1 MDPRPG
7 DLVHFEG
14 ASAHLL
20 QMLLFVYPIPP
31 VHRMYSVLVLSQPLV
46 VPDST
51 SAFYQ
56 RLTTHDEFNLIV
68 AWDIQL
74 CLKPRER
81 IRDGGNDGELHD
93 EDT

>member
-1 MDPRPG
+1 
-7 DLVHFEG
+7 V
-14 ASAHLL
+14 A
-20 QMLLFVYPIPP
+20 
-31 VHRMYSVLVLSQPLV
+31 
-46 VPDST
+46 DST